1 MKTTL
6 LNAAVLFSA
15 LFLLFSCASNGKEK
29 TFNGTQLFYTDQITD
44 QQADALGNYLVS
56 SEFADGE
63 YKTVQIT
70 KEGNTYQFRM
80 VVKIG
85 IDSDPL
91 FMNIAR
97 GYGVEIS
104 NTVFNGAQLE
114 VHFCDDDLKT
124 LRVIPMA
131 MYDEAQESYNDT
143 STDSSTPESN
153 TASGFTK
160 DELEREVKASI
171 IAENND
177 PTIHI
182 ISVSLIKSA
191 EDNLYEG
198 FLNTM
203 ESGVSIQYNLTVMVD
218 GDEYIWEIY

>member
-1 MKTTL
+1 
-6 LNAAVLFSA
+6 V
-15 LFLLFSCASNGKEK
+15 EK
-29 TFNGTQLFYTDQITD
+29 RRVFRQFNGTQLFYTDQITD

-63 YKTVQIT
+63 YKTVQMT

-80 VVKIG
+80 VVKQG

-91 FMNIAR
+91 FVNVAR
-97 GYGVEIS
+97 GFGVEIS

-114 VHFCDDDLKT
+114 VHFCDNDLKT

-143 STDSSTPESN
+143 STDSPTPESN

-177 PTIHI
+177 PTIRI

-191 EDNLYEG
+191 QDNLYEG

-203 ESGVSIQYNLTVMVD
+203 ESGVSIQYNLAVIVD